1 LSEEN
6 NIIPGSLLWIPAH
19 ISLFTYYCEED
30 MVLVEK
36 MHTFLEP
43 QLGLYVGP
51 AKNLNPV
58 VKLAELN
65 SGFNKGSTHWMDLRV
80 WSVINIPGFS
90 SSNLLIN
97 NKYLIKKE

>member
-1 LSEEN
+1 
-6 NIIPGSLLWIPAH
+6 
-19 ISLFTYYCEED
+19 

-36 MHTFLEP
+36 MHSSLEP

-51 AKNLNPV
+51 AEDLNPV
-58 VKLAELN
+58 VKLAGLN
-65 SGFNKGSTHWMDLRV
+65 KNSKHWMDLRV
-80 WSVINIPGFS
+80 WSIINIPGFS